1 MAFGD
6 IKEID
11 SILIANRGE
20 ISSRVSRTCRKMGI
34 KSIAVFSKAD
44 RNMPFVTDADE
55 AIFIG
60 ASNPAESYLD
70 QDKII
75 SAAQSAGAQ
84 AIHPGYGFLSENASF
99 AQRCADA
106 GLIFIG
112 PNPQAITA
120 MGSKSEA
127 KELMNKHQVPTV
139 PGYQGQNQSN
149 DRLIKESKSVGFPL
163 LLKATAGGGGK
174 GMRIVHEESHLA
186 DAIDAARRESL
197 AAFGDGE
204 LIIEKYIDSG
214 RHIEFQIFGDQH
226 GNCIHLLER
235 ECTIQRRYQKVVE
248 ESPAPMMTPALRTE
262 MGQAAINAAKALD
275 YDNAGTVEFI
285 YDDNTGDYYF
295 LEVNTRLQ
303 VEHPVTEE
311 ITGIDLVKLQIESA
325 QGMPLR
331 IQQDDIKADGYAI
344 EVRLY
349 AEDPFNDFRPVTG
362 LIQQLDI
369 PDVPGLR
376 VESAV
381 ESGSEISMYYDPMI
395 AKLIV
400 HDSDRQSAH
409 RKLSYVLDH
418 MVCAGT
424 VTNQALLSEILRHK
438 DFRAGQYNTH
448 FISDHIK
455 LTEPDKD
462 LQALTDALIACTVY
476 RWAIRDRQ
484 RGILKAMPSGWRNS
498 FNDYQKDEFKISDET
513 YPIRYRHHGDHFE
526 IITADD
532 EEKRVTLVQSDITA
546 ITIEIDG
553 HVKSYQIIES
563 AGSLYLHHRS
573 VGNLKIDKVSRLPL
587 KEVEKIAGGYEAPM
601 PAQVIKVMVAEG
613 DEVNL
618 GDPLVIISSMKME
631 STIEAETD
639 GTVEE
644 VYVNDSQTI
653 EAGHIMLKLA
663 VKEEL

>member
-1 MAFGD
+1 MESGD
-6 IKEID
+6 INMINA
-11 SILIANRGE
+11 ILIANRGE
-20 ISSRVSRTCRKMGI
+20 ISSRISRTCRKMGI
-34 KSIAVFSKAD
+34 RSIAVFSDAD
-44 RNMPFVTDADE
+44 RHMPFVRDADE
-55 AIFIG
+55 AVYIG
-60 ASNPAESYLD
+60 ASSPAESYLVV
-70 QDKII
+70 DKII
-75 SAAQSAGAQ
+75 AAAKSSGAD

-99 AQRCADA
+99 AQRCAEE
-106 GLIFIG
+106 GIIFIG
-112 PNPQAITA
+112 PNPEAITA
-120 MGSKSEA
+120 MGSKSQA
-127 KELMNKHQVPTV
+127 KALMIKHQVPTV
-139 PGYQGQNQSN
+139 PGYQGTDQTKK
-149 DRLIKESKSVGFPL
+149 RLIKEAKAIGFPL

-174 GMRIVHEESHLA
+174 GMRIVRKAA
-186 DAIDAARRESL
+186 DLDAAIDAASREGQS
-197 AAFGDGE
+197 AFGDDE
-204 LIIEKYIDSG
+204 LIIEKYVESG

-248 ESPAPMMTPALRTE
+248 ESPSPIMTPELRE
-262 MGQAAINAAKALD
+262 QMGQAAINAALAIQ

-285 YDDNTGDYYF
+285 YDDHSGAFYF

-311 ITGIDLVKLQIESA
+311 ITGLDLVQLQIESA
-325 QGMPLR
+325 QGMPLSL
-331 IQQDDIKADGYAI
+331 QQDDIQANGYAI

-400 HDSDRQSAH
+400 HDADRQSAH
-409 RKLSYVLDH
+409 RKLSYTIDH
-418 MVCAGT
+418 MICAGT
-424 VTNQALLSEILRHK
+424 VTNQALLSDILNNQ
-438 DFRAGQYNTH
+438 DFRKGQYNTH

-462 LQALTDALIACTVY
+462 PQALSDACIACTVY
-476 RWAIRDRQ
+476 RWAIRDKQ

-498 FNDYQKDEFKISDET
+498 FNDYQKDEFKISDEI

-546 ITIEIDG
+546 ITIEIDD

-601 PAQVIKVMVAEG
+601 PAQVIKVIVAEG

-644 VYVNDSQTI
+644 VYVKDSQTI